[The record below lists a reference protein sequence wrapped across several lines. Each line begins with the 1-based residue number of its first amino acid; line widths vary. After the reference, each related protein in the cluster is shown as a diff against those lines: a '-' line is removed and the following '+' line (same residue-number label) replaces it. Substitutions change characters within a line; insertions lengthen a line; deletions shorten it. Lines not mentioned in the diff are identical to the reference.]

1 MSTRDQLDRAER
13 DSERS
18 KPRFP
23 TVLLVALA
31 LWAGVDMMLRASGR
45 GRLLVLVSMLL
56 LLLLAVVYSRW
67 EHFRWLDGT
76 PFRRW
81 HVGIPVTVLVL
92 GLMGLT
98 GLLSGNNGSSSESPE
113 PDASESADVAAQPDD
128 DPTPASDPRAG
139 AICDELTDLAASGG
153 PYDVNP
159 LREATAELDS
169 ADETIR
175 LEEAVRDLC
184 QEALSTVRV
193 GVAAAGSQARPSTRA
208 AGERAR
214 PGQTSSNDEAFY
226 LMVAAWQTLSPSA
239 QASICVE
246 VSRGMTE
253 AVAAGRTVSDAVGG
267 TVAPTEAAA
276 FLRTVC

>member
-1 MSTRDQLDRAER
+1 MSAKGDVDRSEQ

-18 KPRFP
+18 MPCLP
-23 TVLLVALA
+23 TVLLLALA
-31 LWAGVDMMLRASGR
+31 VVAGANILIGTSGR
-45 GRLLVLVSMLL
+45 SRLLVLISMLL
-56 LLLLAVVYSRW
+56 LVLLAIAYSRW
-67 EHFRWLDGT
+67 EHFRWLESS

-81 HVGIPVTVLVL
+81 HVGIPITLLFVTLL
-92 GLMGLT
+92 GFGLGADTNGRSSGST
-98 GLLSGNNGSSSESPE
+98 GRDATESPG
-113 PDASESADVAAQPDD
+113 VAAQPED
-128 DPTPASDPRAG
+128 DPTPTSDPMAS

-267 TVAPTEAAA
+267 TVTPTEAAA